1 MFLRQESPYRLWVT
15 HTAHSSFT
23 HWSIQDS
30 AVAIFRRGRDQEATR
45 KHWMKDEKKKSFGN
59 LCALKLFSGNREG
72 DSTYIETA
80 VKQNVLI
87 MGQMRD
93 SFFSGCLF

>member
-1 MFLRQESPYRLWVT
+1 MIWP
-15 HTAHSSFT
+15 SFK
-23 HWSIQDS
+23 ILGG
-30 AVAIFRRGRDQEATR
+30 VE
-45 KHWMKDEKKKSFGN
+45 DEKKKSFGN

-93 SFFSGCLF
+93 SLFFGLFVLNAVELP